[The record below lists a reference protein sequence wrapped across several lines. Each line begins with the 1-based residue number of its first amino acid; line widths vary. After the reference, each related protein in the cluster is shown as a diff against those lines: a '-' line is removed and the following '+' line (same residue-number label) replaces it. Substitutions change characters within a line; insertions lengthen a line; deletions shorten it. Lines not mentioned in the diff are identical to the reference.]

1 MAIVI
6 VVVILYLG
14 YLHCVG
20 SVCVLPLICADSK
33 AVTNIYANFPLILNS
48 SQVAFNKNEWLTDN
62 RTSVT
67 NIGIHEN

>member
-48 SQVAFNKNEWLTDN
+48 SQVAFNKNE
-62 RTSVT
+62 
-67 NIGIHEN
+67 